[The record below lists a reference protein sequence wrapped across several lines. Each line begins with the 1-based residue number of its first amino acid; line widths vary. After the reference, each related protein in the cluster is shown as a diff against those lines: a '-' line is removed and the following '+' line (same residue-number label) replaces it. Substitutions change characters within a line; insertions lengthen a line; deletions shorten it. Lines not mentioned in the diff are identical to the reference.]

1 LPNLELITGKKLLRA
16 MMVARLL
23 QMSNSADPNTILE
36 IARTVA
42 SLGLSTSLM
51 VILAWQSPK
60 LLQVFLNFIRNLIKD
75 FRTPS
80 KERPARTQQSEK
92 VLLEK

>member
-1 LPNLELITGKKLLRA
+1 
-16 MMVARLL
+16 
-23 QMSNSADPNTILE
+23 MSNSVDPNTILE
-36 IARTVA
+36 IVRTVA

-75 FRTPS
+75 FRIPPRDRT
-80 KERPARTQQSEK
+80 RTQQSEK
-92 VLLEK
+92 PLLEK

>member
-1 LPNLELITGKKLLRA
+1 L
-16 MMVARLL
+16 
-23 QMSNSADPNTILE
+23 
-36 IARTVA
+36 
-42 SLGLSTSLM
+42 

-80 KERPARTQQSEK
+80 KERTRTQQSEK
-92 VLLEK
+92 PLLEK